1 MIDLKLNS
9 SADLRKEG
17 KSFYWASFFL
27 PKKNR
32 IAASRL
38 YSICRYLDDV
48 ADNSKLDTSS
58 QIKNIFNQIKENES
72 SEINIF
78 FKKNNIN
85 LGILKD
91 LIDGLIS
98 DQQNVRV
105 TDEKELIDYS
115 YKVAGTVGLM
125 MLPIIN
131 TKDAEARKHAIDLG
145 IAMQLTNIARD
156 VYEDAKM
163 NRLYLPKEWLGQVS
177 ISDLID
183 NKLDDQK
190 KKLIELSI
198 KNLIELSDKFYANGF
213 SGMKFIPLRTRL
225 AIFFAAKIYKGIGE
239 KIKSG
244 GYVYKLERVYLN
256 KLEKLWITIIS
267 IPEFLFLKNIFKS
280 YKPIRGS
287 FKNENI

>member
-1 MIDLKLNS
+1 VTSFKTNTYSIKS
-9 SADLRKEG
+9 EG

-58 QIKNIFNQIKENES
+58 QIKNIFNQINENES

-244 GYVYKLERVYLN
+244 GYVYKLERIYLN

>member
-1 MIDLKLNS
+1 MTSFKTNTYSIKS
-9 SADLRKEG
+9 EG

-177 ISDLID
+177 ISDLIN

-225 AIFFAAKIYKGIGE
+225 AIFFAAKIYKGIGD

-244 GYVYKLERVYLN
+244 GYVYKLERIYLN

>member
-1 MIDLKLNS
+1 MTSFKTNTYSIKS
-9 SADLRKEG
+9 EG

-98 DQQNVRV
+98 DQQKVRV

-177 ISDLID
+177 TSDLID

>member
-1 MIDLKLNS
+1 MTSFKTNTYSIKS
-9 SADLRKEG
+9 EG

-85 LGILKD
+85 IGILKD

-177 ISDLID
+177 ISDLTD

-244 GYVYKLERVYLN
+244 GYVYKLERIYLN

>member
-1 MIDLKLNS
+1 MTSFKTNTYSIKS
-9 SADLRKEG
+9 EG

-177 ISDLID
+177 VSDLID

-190 KKLIELSI
+190 KRLIELSI
-198 KNLIELSDKFYANGF
+198 KNLIELSDKFYVNGF

-244 GYVYKLERVYLN
+244 GYVYRLERIYLN

>member
-1 MIDLKLNS
+1 MTSFKTNTYSIKS
-9 SADLRKEG
+9 EG

-177 ISDLID
+177 VSDLID
-183 NKLDDQK
+183 NKLNDQK
-190 KKLIELSI
+190 KRLIELSI

-239 KIKSG
+239 KIKNG
-244 GYVYKLERVYLN
+244 GYVYKLERIYLN

>member
-1 MIDLKLNS
+1 MTSFKTNTYSIKS
-9 SADLRKEG
+9 EG

-177 ISDLID
+177 VSDLID
-183 NKLDDQK
+183 NKLNDQK
-190 KKLIELSI
+190 KRLIELSI

-225 AIFFAAKIYKGIGE
+225 AIFFAAKIYKGIGD
-239 KIKSG
+239 KINSG
-244 GYVYKLERVYLN
+244 GYVYKLERIYLN

-280 YKPIRGS
+280 YKSIRGS

>member
-1 MIDLKLNS
+1 MTSFKTNTYSIKS
-9 SADLRKEG
+9 EG

-58 QIKNIFNQIKENES
+58 EIKNIFNQIKENES

-177 ISDLID
+177 ISDLVD

-244 GYVYKLERVYLN
+244 GYVYKLERIYLN

>member
-1 MIDLKLNS
+1 VTSFKTNTYSIKS
-9 SADLRKEG
+9 EG

>member
-1 MIDLKLNS
+1 MTSFKTNTYSIKS
-9 SADLRKEG
+9 EG

-72 SEINIF
+72 SEINTF

-177 ISDLID
+177 VSDLID

-190 KKLIELSI
+190 KRLIELSI

-239 KIKSG
+239 KIKRG
-244 GYVYKLERVYLN
+244 GYVYKLERIYLN

>member
-1 MIDLKLNS
+1 MTSFKTNTYSIKS
-9 SADLRKEG
+9 EG

-78 FKKNNIN
+78 LKKNNIN

-190 KKLIELSI
+190 KRLIELSI

>member
-1 MIDLKLNS
+1 MTSFKTNTYSIKL
-9 SADLRKEG
+9 EG

-131 TKDAEARKHAIDLG
+131 TKNAEARKHAIDLG

-177 ISDLID
+177 VSDLID

-244 GYVYKLERVYLN
+244 GYVYNLERIYLN
-256 KLEKLWITIIS
+256 KLEKIWITMIS
-267 IPEFLFLKNIFKS
+267 IPEFLFAV
-280 YKPIRGS
+280 
-287 FKNENI
+287 E

>member
-1 MIDLKLNS
+1 MTSFKTNTYSIKS
-9 SADLRKEG
+9 EG

-32 IAASRL
+32 IAASKL

-58 QIKNIFNQIKENES
+58 QIKNIFDQIKENES
-72 SEINIF
+72 SEIKIF

-131 TKDAEARKHAIDLG
+131 SKDAEARKHAIDLG

-177 ISDLID
+177 TSDLID

-190 KKLIELSI
+190 KRLIELSI

-244 GYVYKLERVYLN
+244 GYVYKLERIYLN

>member
-1 MIDLKLNS
+1 VTSFKTNTYSIKS
-9 SADLRKEG
+9 EG

-177 ISDLID
+177 TSDLID

-239 KIKSG
+239 KIKSS
-244 GYVYKLERVYLN
+244 GYVYNLERIYLN
-256 KLEKLWITIIS
+256 KLEKLYITIIS

>member
-1 MIDLKLNS
+1 MTSFKTNTYSIKS
-9 SADLRKEG
+9 EG

-177 ISDLID
+177 ISDLTD

-244 GYVYKLERVYLN
+244 GYVYKLERIYLN

>member
-1 MIDLKLNS
+1 MTSFKTNTYSIKS
-9 SADLRKEG
+9 EG

-177 ISDLID
+177 TSDLID

-239 KIKSG
+239 KIKSD
-244 GYVYKLERVYLN
+244 GYVYKLERIYLN

>member
-1 MIDLKLNS
+1 MTSFKTNTYSIKS
-9 SADLRKEG
+9 EG

-78 FKKNNIN
+78 FKNNNIN

-177 ISDLID
+177 VSDLID

-190 KKLIELSI
+190 KRLIELSI

-213 SGMKFIPLRTRL
+213 SGMKFIPLKTRL
-225 AIFFAAKIYKGIGE
+225 AIFFAAKIYKGIGD

-244 GYVYKLERVYLN
+244 GYVYKLERIYLN

>member
-1 MIDLKLNS
+1 MTSFKTNTYSIKS
-9 SADLRKEG
+9 EG

-177 ISDLID
+177 ISDLTD

-239 KIKSG
+239 KIKSD

>member
-1 MIDLKLNS
+1 MTSFKTNTYSIKS
-9 SADLRKEG
+9 EG

-177 ISDLID
+177 VSDLID

-190 KKLIELSI
+190 KRLIELSI

-239 KIKSG
+239 KIKNS
-244 GYVYKLERVYLN
+244 GYVYKHERIYLN

>member
-1 MIDLKLNS
+1 MTSFKTNTYSIKS
-9 SADLRKEG
+9 EG

-177 ISDLID
+177 TSDLID

-198 KNLIELSDKFYANGF
+198 KNLIELSEKFYANGF

-244 GYVYKLERVYLN
+244 GYVYKLERMYLN

-280 YKPIRGS
+280 YKSIRGS

>member
-1 MIDLKLNS
+1 MTSFNTNTYSIKS
-9 SADLRKEG
+9 EG

-190 KKLIELSI
+190 KRLIESSI
-198 KNLIELSDKFYANGF
+198 RNLIELSDKFYANGF

-244 GYVYKLERVYLN
+244 GYVYKLERIYLN

-280 YKPIRGS
+280 YKLIRGS

>member
-1 MIDLKLNS
+1 MTSFKTNTYSIKS
-9 SADLRKEG
+9 EG

-58 QIKNIFNQIKENES
+58 QIKNTFNQIKENES

-244 GYVYKLERVYLN
+244 GYVYKLERIYLN

>member
-1 MIDLKLNS
+1 MTSFKTNTYSIKS
-9 SADLRKEG
+9 EG

-177 ISDLID
+177 ISDLTD

-213 SGMKFIPLRTRL
+213 SGMKFIPLRPRL

-244 GYVYKLERVYLN
+244 GYVYKLERIYLN

>member
-1 MIDLKLNS
+1 MTSFKTNTYSIKS
-9 SADLRKEG
+9 EG

-177 ISDLID
+177 VSDLID

-190 KKLIELSI
+190 KRLIELSI

-239 KIKSG
+239 KIKSD
-244 GYVYKLERVYLN
+244 GYVYKLERIYLN

>member
-1 MIDLKLNS
+1 MTSFKTNTYSIKS
-9 SADLRKEG
+9 EG

-85 LGILKD
+85 IGILND

-244 GYVYKLERVYLN
+244 GYVYKLERIYLN

-280 YKPIRGS
+280 YKSIRGS

>member
-1 MIDLKLNS
+1 MTSFKTNTYSIKS
-9 SADLRKEG
+9 EG

-163 NRLYLPKEWLGQVS
+163 NRLYLPKEWLGKVS
-177 ISDLID
+177 INDLID

-244 GYVYKLERVYLN
+244 GYVYKLERIYLN

-280 YKPIRGS
+280 YKPIRRS

>member
-1 MIDLKLNS
+1 MTSFKTNTYSIKS
-9 SADLRKEG
+9 EG

-177 ISDLID
+177 VSDLID

-190 KKLIELSI
+190 KRLIELSI

-239 KIKSG
+239 KIKNG
-244 GYVYKLERVYLN
+244 GYVYKLERIYLN

>member
-1 MIDLKLNS
+1 MTSFKTNTYSIKS
-9 SADLRKEG
+9 EG

-163 NRLYLPKEWLGQVS
+163 NRLYLPK
-177 ISDLID
+177 D
-183 NKLDDQK
+183 
-190 KKLIELSI
+190 
-198 KNLIELSDKFYANGF
+198 ANGF

-239 KIKSG
+239 KIKSS
-244 GYVYKLERVYLN
+244 GYVYKLERIYLN

>member
-1 MIDLKLNS
+1 MTSFKTNTYSIKS
-9 SADLRKEG
+9 EG

-58 QIKNIFNQIKENES
+58 EIKNIFNQIKENES

-177 ISDLID
+177 ISDLTD

-244 GYVYKLERVYLN
+244 GYVYKLERIYLN

>member
-1 MIDLKLNS
+1 MTSFKTNTYSIKS
-9 SADLRKEG
+9 EG

-78 FKKNNIN
+78 FKKNHIN

-190 KKLIELSI
+190 RKLIKLSI
-198 KNLIELSDKFYANGF
+198 KNLIELSDKFYSNGF

-244 GYVYKLERVYLN
+244 GYVYKLERIYLN

>member
-1 MIDLKLNS
+1 MTSFKTNTYSIKS
-9 SADLRKEG
+9 EG

-131 TKDAEARKHAIDLG
+131 TKDTEARKHAIDLG

-177 ISDLID
+177 TSDLID

-244 GYVYKLERVYLN
+244 GYVYKLERIFLN

>member
-1 MIDLKLNS
+1 MTSFKTNTYSIKS
-9 SADLRKEG
+9 EG

-85 LGILKD
+85 LGFLKD

-177 ISDLID
+177 TRDLTD

-198 KNLIELSDKFYANGF
+198 KNLIELSDKFYENGF

-244 GYVYKLERVYLN
+244 GYVYKLERIYLN

-280 YKPIRGS
+280 YKPIRGF

>member
-1 MIDLKLNS
+1 MTSFKTNTYSIKS
-9 SADLRKEG
+9 EG

-156 VYEDAKM
+156 IYEDARM

-244 GYVYKLERVYLN
+244 GYVYKLERIYLN

>member
-1 MIDLKLNS
+1 MTLFKTNTYSIKS
-9 SADLRKEG
+9 EG

-58 QIKNIFNQIKENES
+58 QIKNIFNQIKENEN

-183 NKLDDQK
+183 NKLDVKK

-244 GYVYKLERVYLN
+244 GYVYKLERIYLN

>member
-1 MIDLKLNS
+1 M
-9 SADLRKEG
+9 
-17 KSFYWASFFL
+17 
-27 PKKNR
+27 
-32 IAASRL
+32 
-38 YSICRYLDDV
+38 

-58 QIKNIFNQIKENES
+58 KIKNIFNQIKENES
-72 SEINIF
+72 SEVNIF

-177 ISDLID
+177 VSDLID
-183 NKLDDQK
+183 NKLDHQK
-190 KKLIELSI
+190 KRLIELSI

-244 GYVYKLERVYLN
+244 GYVYKLERIYLN

>member
-1 MIDLKLNS
+1 MTSFKTNTYSIKS
-9 SADLRKEG
+9 EG

-105 TDEKELIDYS
+105 TDERELIDYS

-239 KIKSG
+239 KIKSR
-244 GYVYKLERVYLN
+244 GYVYKLERIYLN
-256 KLEKLWITIIS
+256 KLEKLWITVIS

>member
-1 MIDLKLNS
+1 MTSFKTNTYSIKS
-9 SADLRKEG
+9 EG

-58 QIKNIFNQIKENES
+58 EIKNIFNQIKENES

-177 ISDLID
+177 VSDLID

-190 KKLIELSI
+190 KRLIELSI

-244 GYVYKLERVYLN
+244 GYVYKLERIYLN

-280 YKPIRGS
+280 YKSIRGS